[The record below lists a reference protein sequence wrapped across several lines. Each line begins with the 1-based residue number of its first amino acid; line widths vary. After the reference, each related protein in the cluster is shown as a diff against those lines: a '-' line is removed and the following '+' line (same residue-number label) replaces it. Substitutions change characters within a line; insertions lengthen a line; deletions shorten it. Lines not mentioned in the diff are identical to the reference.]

1 MKEKIAKV
9 SGFVANFAIPRHG
22 LAVFAALTPPPKVAK
37 VASTAAV
44 SAASAVSEAPA
55 MTATVAEVPEAPP
68 MAAAPAVAPDGAFN
82 LNQRVLFRGQGALY
96 DTLERPT
103 WELEKLGDERP
114 YHIMSR

>member
-82 LNQRVLFRGQGALY
+82 LNQRVLFRGQGGTVRYIGETNVGVGEA
-96 DTLERPT
+96 
-103 WELEKLGDERP
+103 W
-114 YHIMSR
+114 